1 LQHLKFCVVFRVN
14 QSKTKTKISTFQ
26 IHIVEKCKQNDRQAQ
41 MQLYNQYCNGMLIV
55 ALRFVKNTMEA
66 EDIVQ
71 EAFIKAFSKLEQYK
85 AEVSFGA
92 WLKRIV
98 INKSIDML
106 KARKLETT
114 ALNEQ
119 IMGTAD
125 EFNNWE
131 VEDNTTIDEVKKAID
146 SLPDKYKFPVHLFLL
161 EGYDHNEISEV
172 LNITPVS
179 SRTLVHRGKKRLQEQ
194 LKHLRYGTGS

>member
-1 LQHLKFCVVFRVN
+1 MQYITATFTLVLRFKDIRLMILDN
-14 QSKTKTKISTFQ
+14 KIL
-26 IHIVEKCKQNDRQAQ
+26 IKKCRQNDRKAQ
-41 MQLYNQYCNGMLIV
+41 MALYNKYSRGMYFV
-55 ALRFVKNTMEA
+55 ALRFFKDSFLAEEA
-66 EDIVQ
+66 MQ
-71 EAFIKAFSKLEQYK
+71 ESFIKAFSKLDQFTGD
-85 AEVSFGA
+85 VTFGA

-119 IMGTAD
+119 IMGTPD
-125 EFNNWE
+125 EFNDWD
-131 VEDNTTIDEVKKAID
+131 VEENTTVDEVKKAID
-146 SLPDKYKFPVHLFLL
+146 SLPDKYKYPVHLFLL

>member
-1 LQHLKFCVVFRVN
+1 MDN
-14 QSKTKTKISTFQ
+14 
-26 IHIVEKCKQNDRQAQ
+26 KQLIELCRKNDRKAQ
-41 MQLYNQYCNGMLIV
+41 MELYNKYSRGMYFV
-55 ALRFVKNTMEA
+55 AYRFFKDPFLAEEA
-66 EDIVQ
+66 MQ
-71 EAFIKAFSKLEQYK
+71 ESFIKAFAKLNQFTGD
-85 AEVSFGA
+85 VTFGA

-119 IMGTAD
+119 IMGTPD
-125 EFNNWE
+125 EFENWE
-131 VEDNTTIDEVKKAID
+131 VEDSTTADEVKRAID
-146 SLPDKYKFPVHLFLL
+146 NLPEKYKYPIHLFLL
-161 EGYDHNEISEV
+161 EGYDHNEISEI

-194 LKHLRYGTGS
+194 LKHLKYGTGS

>member
-1 LQHLKFCVVFRVN
+1 MLTPCILEN
-14 QSKTKTKISTFQ
+14 KIL
-26 IHIVEKCKQNDRQAQ
+26 IEKCRQNDRQAQ
-41 MQLYNQYCNGMLIV
+41 MALYNKYSKGMYYV
-55 ALRFVKNTMEA
+55 ALRFFKDPFLAEEA
-66 EDIVQ
+66 MQ
-71 EAFIKAFSKLEQYK
+71 ESFIKAFSKLHQFTGD
-85 AEVSFGA
+85 VSFGA

-114 ALNEQ
+114 AINEQ
-119 IMGTAD
+119 VMGTAED
-125 EFNNWE
+125 FNNWE
-131 VEDNTTIDEVKKAID
+131 VDEDTTVKEVKEAID
-146 SLPDKYKFPVHLFLL
+146 ALPEKYRYPVHLFLL

-179 SRTLVHRGKKRLQEQ
+179 SRTLVHRGKLKLKNQ

>member
-1 LQHLKFCVVFRVN
+1 MVLDN
-14 QSKTKTKISTFQ
+14 KIL
-26 IHIVEKCKQNDRQAQ
+26 IEKCRKNDRKAQ
-41 MQLYNQYCNGMLIV
+41 LALYNKYSRGMYFV
-55 ALRFVKNTMEA
+55 ALRFFKDPFLAEEA
-66 EDIVQ
+66 MQ
-71 EAFIKAFSKLEQYK
+71 ESFIKAFAKLNQFTGD
-85 AEVSFGA
+85 VTFGA

-119 IMGTAD
+119 IMGTPD
-125 EFNNWE
+125 EFNDWD
-131 VEDNTTIDEVKKAID
+131 VEENTTIDEVRKAID

-179 SRTLVHRGKKRLQEQ
+179 SRTLVHRGKKRLQAQ

>member
-1 LQHLKFCVVFRVN
+1 MVLDN
-14 QSKTKTKISTFQ
+14 KIL
-26 IHIVEKCKQNDRQAQ
+26 IEKCRKNDRKAQ
-41 MQLYNQYCNGMLIV
+41 MALYNKYSRGMYFV
-55 ALRFVKNTMEA
+55 ALRFFKDPFLAEEA
-66 EDIVQ
+66 MQ
-71 EAFIKAFSKLEQYK
+71 ESFIKAFAKLNQFTGD
-85 AEVSFGA
+85 VTFGA

-114 ALNEQ
+114 ALNEH
-119 IMGTAD
+119 IMATPD
-125 EFNNWE
+125 EFNEWD
-131 VEDNTTIDEVKKAID
+131 VEENTTVDEVKKAID

-179 SRTLVHRGKKRLQEQ
+179 SRTLVHRGKKQLQAQ

>member
-1 LQHLKFCVVFRVN
+1 MVLDN
-14 QSKTKTKISTFQ
+14 KIL
-26 IHIVEKCKQNDRQAQ
+26 IEKCRKNDRKAQ
-41 MQLYNQYCNGMLIV
+41 MALYNKYSRGMYFV
-55 ALRFVKNTMEA
+55 ALRFFKDPFLAEEA
-66 EDIVQ
+66 MQ
-71 EAFIKAFSKLEQYK
+71 ESFIKAFTKLNQFTGD
-85 AEVSFGA
+85 VTFGA

-119 IMGTAD
+119 IMGTPD
-125 EFNNWE
+125 EFTDWD
-131 VEDNTTIDEVKKAID
+131 VEENTTVDEVKKAIN

-179 SRTLVHRGKKRLQEQ
+179 SRTLVHRGKKQLQAQ

>member
-1 LQHLKFCVVFRVN
+1 MTLDN
-14 QSKTKTKISTFQ
+14 KIL
-26 IHIVEKCKQNDRQAQ
+26 IEKCRNKDRKAQ
-41 MQLYNQYCNGMLIV
+41 MELYKKYSRGMYFV
-55 ALRFVKNTMEA
+55 ALRFFKDSFLAEEA
-66 EDIVQ
+66 MQ
-71 EAFIKAFSKLEQYK
+71 ESFIKAFTKLDQFTGD
-85 AEVSFGA
+85 VTFGA

-98 INKSIDML
+98 INRSIDML
-106 KARKLETT
+106 KARKLETI

-119 IMGTAD
+119 IMGTPD

-131 VEDNTTIDEVKKAID
+131 VEDNTTVDEIKSAID